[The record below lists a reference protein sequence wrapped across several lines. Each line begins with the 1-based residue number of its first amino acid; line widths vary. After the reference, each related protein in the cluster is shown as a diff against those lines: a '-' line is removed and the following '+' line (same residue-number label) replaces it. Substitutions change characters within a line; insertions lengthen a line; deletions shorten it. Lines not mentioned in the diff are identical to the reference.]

1 MLRFRRFQTRLL
13 VLFLALFTLSQAIAL
28 GLTTWAGRAS
38 AQSEIHDALEVTA
51 GVFGNVLEER
61 NARLL
66 QAAVLLADDFA
77 FKSAYATQDAATIQS
92 MLFNH
97 SGRIGADVMYLLSL
111 DSKVIASTGDYEG
124 EGDAFVHPELLQAA
138 SRDPYGEAAAMVLI
152 DGLPF
157 QLVIVPLLI
166 PRHDA
171 WVAIGFEVDE
181 ALMAHF
187 RDLTQ
192 SQMSLLSETEG
203 RWRVLAT
210 SLPDGEAASLPGQ
223 LGRTDWQDDVA
234 FNMPLAAE
242 THVSLFRP
250 LGLDDETRVVVGMH
264 RSLDAA
270 MAPFR
275 RLQQLLL
282 GLFVAG
288 LVLTALGAAWVARR
302 VSEPVHQLR
311 SGAERI
317 ERGEYATRVAIR
329 QHDELGALG
338 QSFNSM
344 ARGLEER
351 DQVRGLLGKV
361 VSPAIAEELMSRDIE
376 LGGEEREASILFC
389 DIVGFTALAE
399 SLPATELLDLLNR
412 YLTRISTDIEASGGV
427 IDKYIGDAVMALFG
441 APLPASNHAEQAVTA
456 ALSMMRSVER
466 LNRGGK
472 DAVRSLALGIGINS
486 GTVVAGNMGSHAR
499 LNYTVVGDT
508 VNIASRLEGLT
519 RQYGVNVVVS
529 GETREQCPSLIFRE
543 LDRVRV
549 KGRQAAISIHE
560 PVAHANDVDQ
570 ALRQRIEIF
579 AEGLAAYRCQQW
591 DVAES
596 AFRQLVVG
604 EAGGPAAV
612 YLDRTRHYRRTPPPA
627 DWDGIHTAHQK

>member
-13 VLFLALFTLSQAIAL
+13 VLFLALFTLSQAISL
-28 GLTTWAGRAS
+28 GLTTWAGRVS

-51 GVFGNVLEER
+51 GVFGNLLEER

-97 SGRIGADVMYLLSL
+97 GGRIGADVMYLLSL
-111 DSKVIASTGDYEG
+111 DSKVIASTGDYEEEG
-124 EGDAFVHPELLQAA
+124 EPFVHPELLQAA
-138 SRDPYGEAAAMVLI
+138 ARDPYGEAAAIVLI
-152 DGLPF
+152 DGQPF
-157 QLVIVPLLI
+157 QLVVVPLLI

-171 WVAIGFEVDE
+171 WVAIGFRVDE

-192 SQMSLLSETEG
+192 SQISLLSENADG
-203 RWRVLAT
+203 WQVLAT
-210 SLPDGEAASLPGQ
+210 SLPDPEGASLPAQ
-223 LGRTDWQDDVA
+223 LARTDWQDDVA

-242 THVSLFRP
+242 THVSLFRT
-250 LGLDDETRVVVGMH
+250 LGLDDDIRVVVGMH

-275 RLQQLLL
+275 RLQQVLLL
-282 GLFVAG
+282 LLVAG
-288 LVLTALGAAWVARR
+288 LLLTALGAAWVARR

-311 SGAERI
+311 TGAERI
-317 ERGEYATRVAIR
+317 ERGDYATRVAIR
-329 QHDELGALG
+329 QHDELGVLG
-338 QSFNSM
+338 QSFNRM

-399 SLPATELLDLLNR
+399 SLTPTELLDLLNR
-412 YLTRISTDIEASGGV
+412 YLTRISADIEAAGGV

-441 APLPASNHAEQAVTA
+441 APLTVPDHAEQAVSA
-456 ALSMMRSVER
+456 ALAMIRSVEA
-466 LNRGGK
+466 LNRATAGR
-472 DAVRSLALGIGINS
+472 VRGLTLGIGINS

-519 RQYGVNVVVS
+519 RQYGVNIVVS
-529 GETREQCPSLIFRE
+529 DETRARCSGVMFRE

-549 KGRQAAISIHE
+549 KGRQGAVTIHE
-560 PVAHANDVDQ
+560 PMAWPGEPTEAD
-570 ALRQRIEIF
+570 RQWLAWFES
-579 AEGLAAYRCQQW
+579 GLAAYRRQDW
-591 DVAES
+591 DGAEAAFGRVAET
-596 AFRQLVVG
+596 
-604 EAGGPAAV
+604 EPDGPAAL
-612 YLDRTRHYRRTPPPA
+612 YLKRIRHYRESPPPA
-627 DWDGIHTAHQK
+627 GWDGVYAATAK